1 MSEFKVTEAQMQK
14 LADADAVLA
23 DLAMGAMMEQD
34 TENFQRY
41 VEVGLPVFDLQH
53 ELVEKGLAEKVLDRS
68 DRDEAVDALSAL
80 LGSAGE

>member
-23 DLAMGAMMEQD
+23 DLAMEAMMTND
-34 TENFQRY
+34 PAFQRY
-41 VEVGLPVFDLQH
+41 VEVGLPVFELQH

-68 DRDEAVDALSAL
+68 DRDEAAEGLAAL
-80 LGSAGE
+80 LGGE

>member
-1 MSEFKVTEAQMQK
+1 MSDFKITEDQMQK

-23 DLAMGAMMEQD
+23 DLAMEAMMAQD

-53 ELVEKGLAEKVLDRS
+53 KLVELGLAEKVLDRS
-68 DRDEAVDALSAL
+68 DRDEAADALSAL
-80 LGSAGE
+80 LSGE

>member
-34 TENFQRY
+34 TDNFQRF
-41 VEVGLPVFDLQH
+41 VEVGLPVFEIQH

-68 DRDEAVDALSAL
+68 DRDENVQELTTL
-80 LGSAGE
+80 LGAGGE